1 MQKLIQT
8 NWLILA
14 IASILVAIY
23 IWIFDGFL
31 AGKAYPFILLSVGF
45 AYVYWRRLKK
55 GNK

>member
-23 IWIFDGFL
+23 VWIFDGFF
-31 AGKAYPFILLSVGF
+31 AGKAYPFIMLSVVF
-45 AYVYWRRLKK
+45 AYVYWKQVKK